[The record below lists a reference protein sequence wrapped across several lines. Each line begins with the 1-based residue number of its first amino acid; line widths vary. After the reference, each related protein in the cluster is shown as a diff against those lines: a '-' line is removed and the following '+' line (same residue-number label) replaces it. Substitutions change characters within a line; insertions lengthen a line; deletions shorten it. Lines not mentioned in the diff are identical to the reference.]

1 MALSQ
6 AFLLL
11 WLVPALHKTLSACGP
26 RYEAEIGFS
35 SVSLKCGR
43 RWRGRSAH
51 LSFPAV
57 VYVRVPAVRENFPDG
72 GLLFSVGGVDFCQ
85 EEGGQLSA
93 ALYCLIAEAYM

>member
-1 MALSQ
+1 VALS
-6 AFLLL
+6 
-11 WLVPALHKTLSACGP
+11 
-26 RYEAEIGFS
+26 YEAGIGLS

-43 RWRGRSAH
+43 GGRSAH
-51 LSFPAV
+51 LSFPAA

-72 GLLFSVGGVDFCQ
+72 GAAIFCRGVDFCQ